1 VRAALV
7 RAGFFAIGAIYVAM
21 GVVSARVAFL
31 GARDRE
37 NGVPG
42 ALRFLLDRPHGAWI
56 LGAVVAGLLGISVAH
71 VAQAVRGPGG
81 AVIRAGLAVNGLAYA
96 ALAWTAA
103 RLLLH
108 LGRRGGGSALEREGF
123 SWLLSESWGAAV
135 VELVGAGVIAGGV
148 WEAAQGFFGRIPFR
162 RDLLPRRLT
171 RALVAI
177 SRFGLVARGATLA
190 VFGYFLVR
198 AAEELDPAVVRSLG
212 GALDAFAH
220 TALGPAFLGVV
231 AAGLAAYGVY
241 MWTLVLIGRRGRW
254 VQA

>member
-1 VRAALV
+1 VRAVLV

-81 AVIRAGLAVNGLAYA
+81 AVMRAGLAVNALGYA

-108 LGRRGGGSALEREGF
+108 LGRRGGGAALEREGV

-135 VELVGAGVIAGGV
+135 VELVGAGVIAGGL
-148 WEAAQGFFGRIPFR
+148 WEVAQGFSGKLPFR
-162 RDLLPRRLT
+162 RDLLPRRVT

-190 VFGYFLVR
+190 LFGYFLVR
-198 AAEELDPAVVRSLG
+198 AAEGLDPAVVRSIG
-212 GALDAFAH
+212 GAFDASDQ

-241 MWTLVLIGRRGRW
+241 MWTLVLLGRRGRW
-254 VQA
+254 GQA